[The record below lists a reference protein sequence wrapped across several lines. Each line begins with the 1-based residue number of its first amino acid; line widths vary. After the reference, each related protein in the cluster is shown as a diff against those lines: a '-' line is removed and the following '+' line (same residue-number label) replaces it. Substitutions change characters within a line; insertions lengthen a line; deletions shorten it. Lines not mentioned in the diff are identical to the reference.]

1 MKNNLLQIIE
11 GNWDKIDGGRKPG
24 RIQFI
29 LLNKVF
35 LVFRDD
41 EKIPF
46 VILKYSREN
55 SLEQEFKN
63 LKEISKVLPNLTP
76 KPYFYKNDGKYC
88 LFGESFKPG
97 KITSNMVL
105 TKDLIQTI
113 FDTILKFHEAFYE
126 TKFYFDKKHLDE
138 MVVKPIN
145 HFAKITSNHQIEI
158 ELGQLSDRLQQMRNY
173 NLPYIPQHSDFCLG
187 NVIFD
192 NLLQKVYILD
202 WADFGK
208 TYLPLYDVFLLI
220 INCYFSPEKFRGL
233 LEENPINNS
242 FVEFLNAY
250 LKHFEIDT
258 KWVQI
263 LFPIAL
269 ITFCNQNYPHRM
281 ETYKTIKQLITFNME
296 NKDKLFFNKL
306 L

>member
-1 MKNNLLQIIE
+1 VKNKLLQIIE
-11 GNWDKIDGGRKPG
+11 GNWDKIDGGKKPG

-29 LLNKVF
+29 LLNEVF

-41 EKIPF
+41 DKNPF
-46 VILKYSREN
+46 IILKYSREN

-63 LKEISKVLPNLTP
+63 LKTISKVLPDLTP
-76 KPYFYKNDGKYC
+76 EPYFYKRVGKYF

-97 KITSNMVL
+97 TKASSMVL
-105 TKDLIQTI
+105 TKDLIQAI
-113 FDTILKFHEAFYE
+113 FDTILKFHEAFYN
-126 TKFYFDKKHLDE
+126 TKFHFDKKHLDE
-138 MVVKPIN
+138 MVVRPIN
-145 HFAKITSNHQIEI
+145 HFAKITSNNRIEI
-158 ELGQLSDRLQQMRNY
+158 ELGQLSDKLQQMRNY

-192 NLLQKVYILD
+192 NLPQKVYIVD

-220 INCYFSPEKFRGL
+220 LNCYFAPEKFRGL
-233 LEENPINNS
+233 LEDNPINNS

-269 ITFCNQNYPHRM
+269 ITFFNQNYPHRM
-281 ETYKTIKQLITFNME
+281 QTYKTLEQLIAFNIE